1 VYNGIGVQA
10 MPNKSDWLTVNEAAR
25 LTSYHPERIREL
37 IRDNKIVAQKFSI
50 VWQVN
55 RESLLA
61 YLVKMQKLGKKRGRK
76 PGN

>member
-10 MPNKSDWLTVNEAAR
+10 MPDKSDWLTVSEAAK
-25 LTSYHPERIREL
+25 LSGYHPERIREL
-37 IRDNKIVAQKFSI
+37 MRDNKIIAQKFSI

-61 YLVKMQKLGKKRGRK
+61 YLAKMQKLGEKRGRK